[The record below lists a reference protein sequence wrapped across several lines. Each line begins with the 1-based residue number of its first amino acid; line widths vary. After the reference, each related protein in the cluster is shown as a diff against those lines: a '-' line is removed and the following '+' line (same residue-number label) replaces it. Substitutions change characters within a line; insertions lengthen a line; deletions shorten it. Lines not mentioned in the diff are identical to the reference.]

1 MERSRTLIAAT
12 DQDAHLD
19 WLNRVVGADCEI
31 IGSDP
36 DSTDRLFQII
46 EATGAGMVF
55 VSLSS
60 KDVLRRAGL
69 IEHLLERHPRLAIVA
84 VSDEADQRLLL
95 SAMRAGA
102 KDFIEV
108 GLDEAEARDVVE
120 RLLERSTSGASTHDS
135 ALSCV
140 FSARPDDDGT
150 FFAMHLATAL
160 RSHVAG
166 RVLLCDIGQCL
177 GDAALFLG
185 MFPSYT
191 FIDALHS
198 VRRFDET
205 LIETAFSRH
214 ESGLYLLALPDDP
227 DEREAVAA
235 NDVGMLLGILRGFF
249 DHIVLNI
256 GAHDDFEV
264 VRTVVSRADN
274 TVVLLE
280 PTVPSCRSNRA
291 TIDRLREQGVVLR
304 NAGLVVD
311 RCLRR
316 NPTSPEEI
324 AAGLGLPLWATLPTS
339 EASRLRVK
347 NNGASLY
354 ALNARDAYLV
364 PVDRLA
370 GQLAS
375 GEAIADLK
383 KVKNGGGLFGRVF
396 GARSGKSAQI
406 Q

>member
-12 DQDAHLD
+12 YQDEHVD

-31 IGSDP
+31 VGSDP

-46 EATGAGMVF
+46 EATSADMVF

-60 KDVLRRAGL
+60 KDILRRAGL
-69 IEHLLERHPRLAIVA
+69 IEHLLERYPRLAIVA
-84 VSDEADQRLLL
+84 VSDESDQRLLL

-108 GLDEAEARDVVE
+108 GVDEAEAREVVE
-120 RLLERSTSGASTHDS
+120 RLLERSTAGAGTHDS

-140 FSARPDDDGT
+140 FSARPDDDGA

-160 RSHVAG
+160 QRRVEG
-166 RVLLCDIGQCL
+166 RVLLCDIGQCV
-177 GDAALFLG
+177 GDAALFMG

-191 FIDALHS
+191 FVDALHS

-227 DEREAVAA
+227 DEREPVAA

-249 DHIVLNI
+249 SHIVLNI

-264 VRTVVSRADN
+264 VRTVVARADS

-291 TIDRLREQGVVLR
+291 AIDRLREQGVVLR

-339 EASRLRVK
+339 ESSRLRVK

-354 ALNARDAYLV
+354 DLNARDAYLA

-375 GEAIADLK
+375 GGSIADLK
-383 KVKNGGGLFGRVF
+383 KAKAGGGLLGRVF
-396 GARSGKSAQI
+396 GARSGKSAQV